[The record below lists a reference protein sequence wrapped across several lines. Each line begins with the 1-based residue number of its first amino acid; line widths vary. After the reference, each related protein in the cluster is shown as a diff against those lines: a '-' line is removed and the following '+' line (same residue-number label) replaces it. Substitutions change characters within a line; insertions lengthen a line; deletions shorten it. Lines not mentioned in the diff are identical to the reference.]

1 MDLTQRKY
9 INNNKDLL
17 KFDKGLTPFQQRLQA
32 NGATALTSTVGF
44 VGNLANAGSYNKTVD
59 DLNTQAGQSSMSTG
73 GYGYQA
79 QNAADTSK
87 EMSEVSAQ
95 NTASTL
101 GLVGSGASAGAAI
114 GSLAGPVGGLIGGAV
129 GAVGGLIGGIFGGK
143 SRARKAKEALMRQQR
158 EAAIQTEFNRARANT
173 NRLSDKYA
181 EENGFDATQYLNSGF
196 AKGKQPEVN
205 IPGYHTTD
213 SKLSGKEVY
222 GHVNPLGIVDFIG
235 RVPGKKD
242 NKDSHNFAGGKDPG
256 TFVITNKYGLSD
268 IAMEDPETAIALQGA
283 LKENGMLGRNKQGYK
298 CGKLPKY
305 YLGRNLNLGS
315 LSSVLNG
322 MQKAALPVELEQIK
336 YRDPSLTVNDPA
348 LGQTGLFNL
357 PIPETKLQS
366 REPSLTANLPML
378 NINKGDIFKY
388 PNADKMYEDYS
399 KKNIAPI
406 LKDQE
411 NHGTISPKRNS
422 INLDWLPNAISSGAT
437 SLAGLGQY
445 LSAKGQSVY
454 KPNSYI
460 PNPNKGKAMNIL
472 AGLRP
477 NELPIINGLTD
488 AQAKAMYALDNA
500 GGMSGAQKYL
510 ARVGMLRN
518 TQKSVYDALA
528 GLQGQYNQM
537 RSQYANSL
545 LSSGAQEAANMM
557 NANKYDTDIYMR
569 GHAARQQGMQTG
581 IQNMIAGL
589 QQGIANA
596 DKLNRFNKMYSLY
609 ATA

>member
-9 INNNKDLL
+9 INNNKGLL
-17 KFDKGLTPFQQRLQA
+17 KFNEGLTPFQQRLQA
-32 NGATALTSTVGF
+32 NGATALTSTIGF
-44 VGNLANAGSYNKTVD
+44 AGSLANAGSYNKTVD

-95 NTASTL
+95 NTANTI
-101 GLVGSGASAGAAI
+101 GMVGSGASAGAAI
-114 GSLAGPVGGLIGGAV
+114 GSLAGPIGGVIGGAV

-173 NRLSDKYA
+173 DRLSDKYA
-181 EENGFDATQYLNSGF
+181 EENGFDAGQYLNSGF
-196 AKGKQPEVN
+196 AKGKQPEIN
-205 IPGYHTTD
+205 IPGYNTTD

-268 IAMEDPETAIALQGA
+268 IAMEDPETAIALQGM
-283 LKENGMLGRNKQGYK
+283 LKENGMLGKNKQGYK

-305 YLGRNLNLGS
+305 YLGRNLNLGY

-322 MQKAALPVELEQIK
+322 MQNAALPV
-336 YRDPSLTVNDPA
+336 
-348 LGQTGLFNL
+348 
-357 PIPETKLQS
+357 PETKLQS
-366 REPSLTANLPML
+366 REPSLTANIPML
-378 NINKGDIFKY
+378 NINKGEIFKY

-411 NHGTISPKRNS
+411 NYRTILPKSNG
-422 INLDWLPNAISSGAT
+422 IKLDWLPNAISSGAT
-437 SLAGLGQY
+437 SLAGLEQY

-518 TQKSVYDALA
+518 TQKSVYDALF
-528 GLQGQYNQM
+528 GLQGQYNQL
-537 RSQYANSL
+537 RSQYANAL
-545 LSSGAQEAANMM
+545 LTSGAQEAINRM

>member
-17 KFDKGLTPFQQRLQA
+17 KYNDGLTPFQQRLQA
-32 NGATALTSTVGF
+32 NGATALTSTIGF

-59 DLNTQAGQSSMSTG
+59 DLNMQAGQSSMSTG

-79 QNAADTSK
+79 QNTADASK
-87 EMSEVSAQ
+87 EMAEVNAQ
-95 NTASTL
+95 NTANTI
-101 GLVGSGASAGAAI
+101 GMVGSGASAGAAI

-158 EAAIQTEFNRARANT
+158 EAAIQTDFNRARANT
-173 NRLSDKYA
+173 DRLSDKYA

-196 AKGKQPEVN
+196 VNGKQPVYSPFGKVN
-205 IPGYHTTD
+205 AKAD
-213 SKLSGKEVY
+213 SKVSKGEVAIDTLTGSRY
-222 GHVNPLGIVDFIG
+222 RIPTGPNDTAL
-235 RVPGKKD
+235 
-242 NKDSHNFAGGKDPG
+242 FAGGKSPY
-256 TFVITNKYGLSD
+256 TAIITNKYGLSD

-322 MQKAALPVELEQIK
+322 MQKAALPVEQEQIK
-336 YRDPSLTVNDPA
+336 YREPSLTVNDPA

-366 REPSLTANLPML
+366 REPSLTANIPML
-378 NINKGDIFKY
+378 NINKGEIFKY
-388 PNADKMYEDYS
+388 PDADKMYEDYS

-411 NHGTISPKRNS
+411 NHGTTLPKRNS
-422 INLDWLPNAISSGAT
+422 INLDWLPNLIGSGAT

-518 TQKSVYDALA
+518 TQKSVYDALF

>member
-9 INNNKDLL
+9 IKNNGKDLL
-17 KFDKGLTPFQQRLQA
+17 KFESGLTPFQQRLQA
-32 NGATALTSTVGF
+32 NGATALTSTIGF
-44 VGNLANAGSYNKTVD
+44 AGSLANAGSYNKTVD

-79 QNAADTSK
+79 QNTADTSK

-95 NTASTL
+95 NTANTI
-101 GLVGSGASAGAAI
+101 GMVGSGASAGAAI

-143 SRARKAKEALMRQQR
+143 SRARKAKEALIRQQR

-173 NRLSDKYA
+173 DRLSDKYA
-181 EENGFDATQYLNSGF
+181 EQNGFDATQYLNSGF
-196 AKGKQPEVN
+196 AKGKQPEIN

-242 NKDSHNFAGGKDPG
+242 NKDSHDFAGGKDPG

-305 YLGRNLNLGS
+305 YLGRNLNLGY

-322 MQKAALPVELEQIK
+322 MQKAALPV
-336 YRDPSLTVNDPA
+336 
-348 LGQTGLFNL
+348 
-357 PIPETKLQS
+357 PETKIQS
-366 REPSLTANLPML
+366 REPSLTANIPML
-378 NINKGDIFKY
+378 NINKGEIFKY

-399 KKNIAPI
+399 KKNIAPT

-411 NHGTISPKRNS
+411 DQQITLPKKNG
-422 INLDWLPNAISSGAT
+422 IKLDWFPNAISSGAT

-445 LSAKGQSVY
+445 LSSKGQSVY

-500 GGMSGAQKYL
+500 GEMSGAQRYL

-518 TQKSVYDALA
+518 TQKNIYDALF
-528 GLQGQYNQM
+528 GLQGQYNQL

-545 LSSGAQEAANMM
+545 LSNGAQEAINRM

-609 ATA
+609 AA

>member
-17 KFDKGLTPFQQRLQA
+17 KFESGLTPFQQRLQA
-32 NGATALTSTVGF
+32 NGATALTSTIGF

-79 QNAADTSK
+79 QNTADASK

-95 NTASTL
+95 NTANTI
-101 GLVGSGASAGAAI
+101 GMVGSGASAGAAI

-158 EAAIQTEFNRARANT
+158 EAAIQTDFNRARANT
-173 NRLSDKYA
+173 DRLSDKYA

-196 AKGKQPEVN
+196 AKGKQPEIN

-315 LSSVLNG
+315 LSPALNG

-336 YRDPSLTVNDPA
+336 YRDPSLT
-348 LGQTGLFNL
+348 
-357 PIPETKLQS
+357 
-366 REPSLTANLPML
+366 ANIPML
-378 NINKGDIFKY
+378 NINKGEIFKY

-399 KKNIAPI
+399 KKNISPI

-411 NHGTISPKRNS
+411 DHQTTSPKRNG

-445 LSAKGQSVY
+445 LNAKSQSVY

-518 TQKSVYDALA
+518 TQKSVYDALF
-528 GLQGQYNQM
+528 GLQGQYNQL

-545 LSSGAQEAANMM
+545 LSSGAQEAINRM

>member
-1 MDLTQRKY
+1 MDLKDRKF
-9 INNNKDLL
+9 INNNKDLP
-17 KFDKGLTPFQQRLQA
+17 KYKEGLTPFQQRLQA
-32 NGATALTSTVGF
+32 NGATALTSTIGF
-44 VGNLANAGSYNKTVD
+44 VGNLANSGSYDKSVT
-59 DLNTQAGQSSMSTG
+59 DLNTQAGQSQSSTG
-73 GYGYQA
+73 GYGYTI
-79 QNAADTSK
+79 QNTADYAR
-87 EMSEVSAQ
+87 EMEEVSAQ
-95 NTASTL
+95 NTANTL
-101 GLVGSGASAGAAI
+101 GLMTSGAGTGAAI
-114 GSLAGPVGGLIGGAV
+114 GSLAGPVGGVIGGAV
-129 GAVGGLIGGIFGGK
+129 GAVGGLIGGLFGGS
-143 SRARKAKEALMRQQR
+143 SRRKKAEEAIRRQQTL
-158 EAAIQTEFNRARANT
+158 AMQKNEFNRAKANT

-196 AKGKQPEVN
+196 AKGKQPVYSPFGKVN
-205 IPGYHTTD
+205 AKAD
-213 SKLSGKEVY
+213 SKVSKGEVAIDTLTGSRY
-222 GHVNPLGIVDFIG
+222 RIPTGPNDTAL
-235 RVPGKKD
+235 
-242 NKDSHNFAGGKDPG
+242 FAGGKNPY
-256 TFVITNKYGLSD
+256 TAIITNKYGLSD

-305 YLGRNLNLGS
+305 YLGRNLNLGP
-315 LSSVLNG
+315 LSSVLND
-322 MQKAALPVELEQIK
+322 MQRAALPVEQEQIK
-336 YRDPSLTVNDPA
+336 YREPSLTVNDPA
-348 LGQTGLFNL
+348 SRLIGSISL

-366 REPSLTANLPML
+366 REPSLTATIPML
-378 NINKGDIFKY
+378 NINRGEIFKY
-388 PNADKMYEDYS
+388 PDADKMYEDYS

-411 NHGTISPKRNS
+411 NYQAPLQKRNS
-422 INLDWLPNAISSGAT
+422 IKLDWLPNAISSGAT
-437 SLAGLGQY
+437 SFAGLGQY

-518 TQKSVYDALA
+518 TQKSIYDALF
-528 GLQGQYNQM
+528 GLQGQYNQL

-596 DKLNRFNKMYSLY
+596 DKLNRFNKVYSLY

>member
-79 QNAADTSK
+79 QNTADTSK

-95 NTASTL
+95 NTANTI
-101 GLVGSGASAGAAI
+101 GMVGSGASAGAAI

-143 SRARKAKEALMRQQR
+143 SRARKAKEALLRQQR

-173 NRLSDKYA
+173 DRLSDKYA

-196 AKGKQPEVN
+196 ASGKQPVYSPFGKVN
-205 IPGYHTTD
+205 AKAD
-213 SKLSGKEVY
+213 SKVSKGEVAIDTLTGSRY
-222 GHVNPLGIVDFIG
+222 RIPTGPNDTAL
-235 RVPGKKD
+235 
-242 NKDSHNFAGGKDPG
+242 FAGGKSPY
-256 TFVITNKYGLSD
+256 TAIITNKYGLSD
-268 IAMEDPETAIALQGA
+268 IAMEDPETAIALQGM

-298 CGKLPKY
+298 CGKMPKY
-305 YLGRNLNLGS
+305 KYGDQPWGYKDPFITQKMKELGIPDPTETIPFSIPNEPVTPASISGIRPDEQPRIGGGPTGQIYTNKIPTTIGGVYPASIPEYS
-315 LSSVLNG
+315 L
-322 MQKAALPVELEQIK
+322 KFKE
-336 YRDPSLTVNDPA
+336 PSLTVDVPSVKNDDV
-348 LGQTGLFNL
+348 N
-357 PIPETKLQS
+357 
-366 REPSLTANLPML
+366 
-378 NINKGDIFKY
+378 
-388 PNADKMYEDYS
+388 S
-399 KKNIAPI
+399 KKS
-406 LKDQE
+406 KK
-411 NHGTISPKRNS
+411 SW
-422 INLDWLPNAISSGAT
+422 DWLPNAISSGAT

-454 KPNSYI
+454 KPNSYV

-477 NELPIINGLTD
+477 NELPIINSLTD
-488 AQAKAMYALDNA
+488 AQGRAYYGLDNA
-500 GGMSGAQKYL
+500 GGVSAAQKYL
-510 ARVGMLRN
+510 ARVGTARN
-518 TQKSVYDALA
+518 TQRGIYEALA
-528 GLQGQYNQM
+528 GLQDRYNQM

>member
-17 KFDKGLTPFQQRLQA
+17 KFKEGLTPFQQRLQA
-32 NGATALTSTVGF
+32 NGATALTSTIG
-44 VGNLANAGSYNKTVD
+44 LAGSLVNAASYNKTVD
-59 DLNTQAGQSSMSTG
+59 DFNMQAGQSSMSTG
-73 GYGYQA
+73 GYEYQA
-79 QNAADTSK
+79 QNMADASR
-87 EMSEVSAQ
+87 EIEEVKAQ
-95 NTASTL
+95 NTANTISA
-101 GLVGSGASAGAAI
+101 VGSGAAAGAAA
-114 GSLAGPVGGLIGGAV
+114 GSLLGPGGTFVGGIV
-129 GAVGGLIGGIFGGK
+129 GAAGGLLGGIFGGS
-143 SRARKAKEALMRQQR
+143 SRRKKAEEAIRRQQ
-158 EAAIQTEFNRARANT
+158 ALAMQKNEFNRAKANT

-196 AKGKQPEVN
+196 ANGKQPVYSPFGKVN
-205 IPGYHTTD
+205 AKAD
-213 SKLSGKEVY
+213 SKVSKGEVAIDTLTGSRY
-222 GHVNPLGIVDFIG
+222 RIPTGPNDTAL
-235 RVPGKKD
+235 
-242 NKDSHNFAGGKDPG
+242 FAGGKSPY
-256 TFVITNKYGLSD
+256 TAIITNKYGLSD

-305 YLGRNLNLGS
+305 YLGRNLNLS
-315 LSSVLNG
+315 PLSSVLND
-322 MQKAALPVELEQIK
+322 MQRAALPVKQEQIK
-336 YRDPSLTVNDPA
+336 YREPSLTVNDPA
-348 LGQTGLFNL
+348 SRLIGSISL

-366 REPSLTANLPML
+366 REPSLTANIPML
-378 NINKGDIFKY
+378 NINKGEIFKY
-388 PNADKMYEDYS
+388 PDADKMYEDYS

-411 NHGTISPKRNS
+411 NHGTTSPKSNG
-422 INLDWLPNAISSGAT
+422 INLDWLPNAISSGVT

-518 TQKSVYDALA
+518 TQKSIYDALF
-528 GLQGQYNQM
+528 GLQGQYNQL

-589 QQGIANA
+589 QQGVANA
-596 DKLNRFNKMYSLY
+596 DKLNRFNKVYSLY

>member
-17 KFDKGLTPFQQRLQA
+17 KFNDGLTPFQQRLQA
-32 NGATALTSTVGF
+32 NGATALTSTIGF
-44 VGNLANAGSYNKTVD
+44 VGSLANAGSYNKTVD

-79 QNAADTSK
+79 QNTADASK

-95 NTASTL
+95 NTANTI
-101 GLVGSGASAGAAI
+101 GMVGSGASAGAAI

-158 EAAIQTEFNRARANT
+158 EAAIQTDFNRARANT
-173 NRLSDKYA
+173 DRLSDKYA

-336 YRDPSLTVNDPA
+336 YR
-348 LGQTGLFNL
+348 
-357 PIPETKLQS
+357 
-366 REPSLTANLPML
+366 EPSLTANIPML

-406 LKDQE
+406 LKDQK
-411 NHGTISPKRNS
+411 NHGTTSPKRNS
-422 INLDWLPNAISSGAT
+422 IKLDWLPNAISSGAT

-518 TQKSVYDALA
+518 TQKSIYDALF
-528 GLQGQYNQM
+528 GLQGQYNQL